1 MSPLPNAANSAATDA
16 AMPSRIVRTTPA
28 NRAWPPGEPASSAPA
43 SISEPIPVALRSGSG
58 TWSRNS
64 RAGMTP
70 SPASGSCPPSEAPA
84 AASSSFQDGCSGA
97 PRLRSCV
104 ASPRGIASTMG
115 EEAMPPRSVK
125 DPAAPGRSELPTSL
139 VHSEESGIQTS
150 GRSVTPATPLPDSSV
165 ATAAGSVART
175 RARTHRPSTSS
186 LASLRR
192 PAARMTAGAMS
203 GAAATVSVRASSPE
217 QPSPA
222 AATA

>member
-1 MSPLPNAANSAATDA
+1 M
-16 AMPSRIVRTTPA
+16 
-28 NRAWPPGEPASSAPA
+28 
-43 SISEPIPVALRSGSG
+43 ALRSGSG

-150 GRSVTPATPLPDSSV
+150 GRSVTPPPPCR
-165 ATAAGSVART
+165 TAAS
-175 RARTHRPSTSS
+175 
-186 LASLRR
+186 RR
-192 PAARMTAGAMS
+192 PPARWPAPARGRTA
-203 GAAATVSVRASSPE
+203 RP
-217 QPSPA
+217 PRPWRR
-222 AATA
+222 